1 MTTRLMQ
8 HLCQS
13 MQEEKICNMRK
24 DKTKPT
30 GVARTF
36 REEHNI
42 KRENAIKQLERF
54 KAFEASHNMYH
65 YRFPN
70 GMIISASTKEGL
82 EEMKAALEA
91 KK

>member
-1 MTTRLMQ
+1 
-8 HLCQS
+8 
-13 MQEEKICNMRK
+13 MRK
-24 DKTKPT
+24 RKTKPT
-30 GVARTF
+30 GIAWTF
-36 REEHNI
+36 YEERKREREKAI
-42 KRENAIKQLERF
+42 KRLE
-54 KAFEASHNMYH
+54 KLKEFEASHAMYR

>member
-1 MTTRLMQ
+1 
-8 HLCQS
+8 
-13 MQEEKICNMRK
+13 MRK

-30 GVARTF
+30 GIAWTF
-36 REEHNI
+36 REER
-42 KRENAIKQLERF
+42 KREQEKAIMQLE
-54 KAFEASHNMYH
+54 KMKEFEDSHTMYL
-65 YRFPN
+65 YKFPN

>member
-1 MTTRLMQ
+1 
-8 HLCQS
+8 
-13 MQEEKICNMRK
+13 MRK
-24 DKTKPT
+24 HRTKPT
-30 GVARTF
+30 GIAWTF
-36 REEHNI
+36 YEER
-42 KRENAIKQLERF
+42 KRERAKAIKLLE
-54 KAFEASHNMYH
+54 KLKEFEASHTMYR

>member
-1 MTTRLMQ
+1 MITRLMQ

-42 KRENAIKQLERF
+42 KRENAIKQLEKF

-82 EEMKAALEA
+82 EEMKSALEA

>member
-1 MTTRLMQ
+1 
-8 HLCQS
+8 
-13 MQEEKICNMRK
+13 MRK

-30 GVARTF
+30 GIARTL
-36 REEHNI
+36 REER
-42 KRENAIKQLERF
+42 KREQEKAIKQLEKL

-70 GMIISASTKEGL
+70 GTIISASTKEGL

>member
-1 MTTRLMQ
+1 
-8 HLCQS
+8 
-13 MQEEKICNMRK
+13 MRK

-36 REEHNI
+36 SEERKREQ
-42 KRENAIKQLERF
+42 ENAIRQLE
-54 KAFEASHNMYH
+54 KMKEFESSHTMYR

-70 GMIISASTKEGL
+70 GMIISSSTKEGL
-82 EEMKAALEA
+82 EEMKAALEE